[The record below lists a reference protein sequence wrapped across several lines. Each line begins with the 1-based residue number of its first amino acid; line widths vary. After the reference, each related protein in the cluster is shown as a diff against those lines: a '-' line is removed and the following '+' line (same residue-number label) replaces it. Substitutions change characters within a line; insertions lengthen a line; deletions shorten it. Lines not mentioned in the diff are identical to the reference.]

1 MHGGSSALGEPGL
14 RKWTGHG
21 VRRLAVGLAA
31 VGLVVAAA
39 VLGFGG
45 LRWNPDA
52 SEAAWLSSE
61 ATRSMEARLSHP
73 GADRHRPYH
82 AEARGQGGASARV
95 PLEVLARM
103 EKQGDLRGLAAVYL
117 LQGGPDLASSYLER
131 AGDSPQVFNDRA
143 VIALAKGD
151 AASALTLLE
160 QVFQRQPRS
169 AQALWNQGLA
179 LRELELWA
187 SSAEAFEAVAAQG
200 EPGWAD
206 EARARAQ
213 AMRERLRTEEQG
225 WADANSAGKALVMR
239 GGTVTAEEL
248 RARPD
253 VYRLYLYDAIRAAPG
268 LQRLRELFPLA
279 ETLDAHYGGSALRDA
294 IRWAEARDF
303 QRRAPLAALYLSI
316 FQKEPVPGGLPV
328 YLEKLRAAGE
338 TDILI
343 GTLLFAK
350 RTMAIDV
357 EGYARLAAQTRD
369 PWFLLLAEEERA
381 TAAILRGEWFRAEQI
396 LTTATNQC
404 RGGTITYR
412 CGLLLEKLSTV
423 YRRFWWLPE
432 ALRSAKEARALYR
445 RGGFWGREAFI
456 YQHIGQLA
464 RLQGQAVLARA
475 VLAESL
481 ARSPKSN
488 CFTRHFVRSND
499 ALALLEE
506 MRLEEARE
514 AIADGLQ
521 CGQPPLLSEAMTRAE
536 LARLSPQPAQDGLLR
551 QGLEATRRS
560 GELDPGQLAMLTH
573 IEGRFVVEQ
582 DRALGEELLR
592 RAIIEAERLPRDNAE
607 AREAR
612 AYSYASLLFAS
623 GKAGEWTRVL
633 SLFGEEVGGTLP
645 SRCLLAVTVDR
656 ERTLAL
662 AFGADGRMTTYYD
675 ASRRQPLGDSARGVV
690 PEPISAPLRGC
701 EQVSVVA
708 RPPLHGRGGLLPDD
722 LAWSY
727 LVLPASRR
735 EPAPVPPLHLVVK
748 DVEAPPALELPR
760 LGAWEPVGTDIQVLA
775 GAQATPGRVLE
786 AMTRATEIEVHAH
799 GLINPTLSDA
809 SLLVL
814 SPEAS
819 GRYALTAGEVR
830 AHRLEGKPLVTLAAC
845 RAAYTPFQVH
855 EPFSLPSAF
864 IEAGART
871 VLAATVDI
879 PDSEAGP
886 FFLAVQERI
895 RSGQSAAAALR
906 DVRMEWLRKDPES
919 WVRSV
924 LVFE

>member
-1 MHGGSSALGEPGL
+1 MEERGE
-14 RKWTGHG
+14 
-21 VRRLAVGLAA
+21 
-31 VGLVVAAA
+31 
-39 VLGFGG
+39 
-45 LRWNPDA
+45 
-52 SEAAWLSSE
+52 
-61 ATRSMEARLSHP
+61 
-73 GADRHRPYH
+73 
-82 AEARGQGGASARV
+82 
-95 PLEVLARM
+95 
-103 EKQGDLRGLAAVYL
+103 LRGLAAVYL
-117 LQGGPDLASSYLER
+117 LQGATDLANNYLER
-131 AGDSPQVFNDRA
+131 AESSPEVFNDRA

-151 AASALTLLE
+151 AAGALTLLD

-200 EPGWAD
+200 EPGWAE
-206 EARARAQ
+206 EARARGQ

-225 WADANSAGKALVMR
+225 WEDANKAGKALVMG
-239 GGTVTAEEL
+239 GGTATAEAL

-268 LQRLRELFPLA
+268 LQRLQELWPVA
-279 ETLDAHYGGSALRDA
+279 EALDVHYGGGALRDA

-303 QRRAPLAALYLSI
+303 QRRAPLATLYLNV
-316 FQKEPVPGGLPV
+316 FQRKPVPGGLPA
-328 YLEKLRAAGE
+328 YLEKLRVAGE

-350 RTMAIDV
+350 REMAIDV
-357 EGYARLAAQTRD
+357 ESYARLAVQTRD

-381 TAAILRGEWFRAEQI
+381 AAAIKRGEWFRAEQI
-396 LTTATNQC
+396 LVTAASQC

-412 CGLLLEKLSTV
+412 CGLLLEKLSTI

-488 CFTRHFVRSND
+488 CFTRHFVRAND
-499 ALALLEE
+499 ALALLEQ
-506 MRLEEARE
+506 MQLEEARQ

-521 CGQPPLLSEAMTRAE
+521 CGQPPLLSEAMTGAE
-536 LARLSPQPAQDGLLR
+536 LARLSPQPAQDDLLR

-560 GELDPGQLAMLTH
+560 GLLDPGQLAMLTQ
-573 IEGRFVVEQ
+573 IEGRFLVEQ
-582 DRALGEELLR
+582 DRAQGEELLR
-592 RAIIEAERLPRDNAE
+592 RAITEAEQQPRDNAD

-612 AYSYASLLFAS
+612 AYSYASLLFAA
-623 GKAGEWTRVL
+623 GKAGEWTRVP
-633 SLFGEEVGGTLP
+633 SLFGEEVGSTLP

-656 ERTLAL
+656 ERTLAV
-662 AFGADGRMTTYYD
+662 AFGTDGRMTTYYD
-675 ASRRQPLGDSARGVV
+675 ASRRQPLGDDARGIV
-690 PEPISAPLRGC
+690 PESISAPLREC
-701 EQVSVVA
+701 EQVNVVA

-722 LAWSY
+722 VAWRY

-735 EPAPVPPLHLVVK
+735 ESAPVPALHLVVK
-748 DVEAPPALELPR
+748 DVEAPPALDLPR
-760 LGAWEPVGTDIQVLA
+760 LGAWEPVGTEIQVLA

-814 SPEAS
+814 SPDAS
-819 GRYALTAGEVR
+819 GQYALTAGEVR
-830 AHRLEGKPLVTLAAC
+830 AHRLEGRPLVTLAAC

-855 EPFSLPSAF
+855 EPFSLPASF

-879 PDSEAGP
+879 PDAEAGP
-886 FFLAVQERI
+886 FFLSVQERI

-906 DVRMEWLRKDPES
+906 DARMEWLRRDPES